1 MTVTNEQVRI
11 LMKELARG
19 VELGVASAK
28 AGMTRQT
35 GAKYQRVGRV
45 PSELK
50 QPRIWRTREDPFRV
64 VWPEVECL
72 LRGDAGLQA
81 RTIFEWLVE
90 KHPDRFEPGQLRT
103 LQRQIRRW
111 RALSGD
117 DAGHELF
124 FPQRHRPGEA
134 SQTDFTHTGELGMT
148 LATKPFKPLLCNV
161 VLVYSGWRWATECQ
175 SESILSLRL
184 GLQEAVYR
192 LGKVP
197 EWNQTDNSTGATHR
211 VGDSDGKRPF
221 NQDYLDLM
229 EHLGMKPRTTQVG
242 KKEQNGAVEAHNGAL
257 KRFLDQHLRL
267 RGSRDFDDAAQFTH
281 WLGTMLDRENR
292 RRTKRLNEEL
302 AVMRPVATER
312 LPDFVELGHVSV
324 SSHATISVKENL
336 YSVPPRLKH
345 HHVKVRVYESYLE
358 VWYANAMV
366 WTAPRLVGRS
376 RHAINYRHVIWSLV
390 RKPGAFAR
398 YPYRDDLFPT
408 LAFRRAYEALEAH
421 HAGIK
426 ADAAYLRILYLAAST
441 MESDVESA
449 LCLLLDQGQVPHPD
463 AVKDLVSPEKPAI
476 PQLHEP
482 RVDLTAFDA
491 LLTEVTR

>member
-1 MTVTNEQVRI
+1 
-11 LMKELARG
+11 MKELRNGAA
-19 VELGVASAK
+19 LDVASAK

-35 GAKYQRVGRV
+35 GAKYQRLGRE

-50 QPRIWRTREDPFRV
+50 QPRIWRTREDPFQA
-64 VWPEVECL
+64 VWPEIEQL

-81 RTIFEWLVE
+81 RTIFEALVE
-90 KHPDRFEPGQLRT
+90 QHPDHFEPGQLRT
-103 LQRQIRRW
+103 LQRKIRRW

-117 DAGHELF
+117 DAGYELF

-134 SQTDFTHTGELGMT
+134 FQTDFTHTGELGMT
-148 LATKPFKPLLCNV
+148 LAGQSFKPLLCNV
-161 VLVYSGWRWATECQ
+161 VLVYSGWRWATECR

-211 VGDSDGKRPF
+211 VGDKGGKRPF
-221 NQDYLDLM
+221 NQEYLDLM
-229 EHLGMKPRTTQVG
+229 VHLGMKPRTTQVG
-242 KKEQNGAVEAHNGAL
+242 KKEQNGSVEAHNGAL

-281 WLGTMLDRENR
+281 WLTAMLDRENR

-302 AVMRPVATER
+302 AMMRPVATAR
-312 LPDFVELGHVSV
+312 LPDFVELGNVPVSG
-324 SSHATISVKENL
+324 HATISVKENL

-358 VWYANAMV
+358 VRYANELV

-408 LAFRRAYEALEAH
+408 MVFRRAYEALEAH

-426 ADAAYLRILYLAAST
+426 ADAAYLRILHLAAST
-441 MESDVESA
+441 MESDVEVA
-449 LCLLLDQGQVPHPD
+449 LCLLLDQGEVPEPD
-463 AVKDLVSPEKPAI
+463 VVKDLVSPEKPAV
-476 PQLHEP
+476 PQLSEP
-482 RVDLTAFDA
+482 CVDLAAFDA
-491 LLTEVTR
+491 LLTEVI